1 MLNKKT
7 KIDNTS
13 ISNDVEQYLIIKSVG
28 FYTIRFLLK
37 YGIMS

>member
-28 FYTIRFLLK
+28 FYTIRF
-37 YGIMS
+37 Y